1 MIVLIFL
8 YDLLEE
14 VYFVSLGI
22 VGYDI
27 YLHFVTLPNMFLH
40 DTLYSA
46 DQGPL
51 PLCSGKNI
59 PMHCEWLGVAPTGES
74 LGTKV

>member
-14 VYFVSLGI
+14 VYFVSLGT
-22 VGYDI
+22 VGYHI
-27 YLHFVTLPNMFLH
+27 YLHFVTLSNMFLH
-40 DTLYSA
+40 DTVYSV

-51 PLCSGKNI
+51 PLPS
-59 PMHCEWLGVAPTGES
+59 HCEWLGVAGTGES